1 VKLKIKYSLYLLL
14 LMAVPLFS
22 RADDSTQTLFA
33 KGNQQYA
40 KAAYPDAV
48 KTYQQILSSG
58 YQSAVVYFNLGNA
71 YYKLDDI
78 PDALL
83 YYEKA
88 HKLAPGD
95 ADINFNIQLTNL
107 KTADKVEQEPEFFV
121 TKWWHGFILYF
132 PVSTLAVL
140 SILLLIAGFAVLILY
155 LFTGSESVKKIA
167 FYTGIVLIFAGLVS
181 IFVTNRQ
188 AGYFDAHHQ
197 AIIFGS
203 AVTVKASPD
212 ASAKPL
218 FVVHEGTK
226 VNLLQ
231 TNNGWIEIEL
241 PNGNAGWIAESDAKE
256 I

>member
-1 VKLKIKYSLYLLL
+1 VKLKTKYSLYLLL
-14 LMAVPLFS
+14 LALPLFS
-22 RADDSTQTLFA
+22 RADGTKTLFA

-40 KAAYPDAV
+40 KSNFQDAV
-48 KTYQQILSSG
+48 KTYQQILNSG

-95 ADINFNIQLTNL
+95 EDINFNIQLTNL

-121 TKWWHGFILYF
+121 TKWWHGLILYF
-132 PVSTLAVL
+132 PVSTSAVL
-140 SILLLIAGFAVLILY
+140 SILLLLAGFATLILY
-155 LFTGSESVKKIA
+155 LFAGSGFVKKLS
-167 FYTGIVLIFAGLVS
+167 FYSGIVLIVVALVGMF
-181 IFVTNRQ
+181 ITNQQ
-188 AGYFDAHHQ
+188 ANYFNNHHQ

-203 AVTVKASPD
+203 SVTVKASPD
-212 ASAKPL
+212 ANAKPL

-231 TNNGWIEIEL
+231 NNNGWIEIEL